1 MANEALGSKSSA
13 NFSLTSYIIKVYRED
28 LVVHDIK
35 VVEGHDSEAT
45 LQCKHRWRHICRA
58 NIMESI
64 VSLRSVSVESTF
76 LRHLVLLQRV

>member
-28 LVVHDIK
+28 LIVHDIK

-45 LQCKHRWRHICRA
+45 LHCEHRWRDICSA
-58 NIMESI
+58 NITESI
-64 VSLRSVSVESTF
+64 VSFRSVSIESAL
-76 LRHLVLLQRV
+76 LRYLVLLQHV